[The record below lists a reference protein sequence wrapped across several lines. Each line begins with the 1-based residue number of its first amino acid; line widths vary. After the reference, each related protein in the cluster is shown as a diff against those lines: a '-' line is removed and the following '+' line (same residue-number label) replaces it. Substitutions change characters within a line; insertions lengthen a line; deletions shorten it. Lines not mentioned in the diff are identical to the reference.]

1 MRKTSMLLLVVLA
14 ALVGASGE
22 SVAEETAACR
32 FTGTLT
38 LNGNNMPDGTIVKAT
53 IEGDEYTAVTPTG
66 YGPSTYSVEIL
77 PPDGTAYADGT
88 QVLFPVDGHPADP
101 AGVFRSGENIRWNL
115 NVVASLI
122 SGSPLAT
129 ESSAS
134 ALWIILLAIA
144 CIAQASVVGGVA
156 YIAVTD
162 WNT

>member
-1 MRKTSMLLLVVLA
+1 MRKTTMLA
-14 ALVGASGE
+14 AFVGANGE

-32 FTGTLT
+32 FTGTVT
-38 LNGNNMPDGTIVKAT
+38 LNRTDMPDGTIIKAT

-88 QVLFPVDGHPADP
+88 QVLFTVDGHPADP
-101 AGVFRSGENIRWNL
+101 AGIFRSGENIRWNL

-122 SGSPLAT
+122 SEAGSLLAT

-134 ALWIILLAIA
+134 AQWIILLALA

>member
-88 QVLFPVDGHPADP
+88 QVLFTVDGHPADP

>member
-1 MRKTSMLLLVVLA
+1 MRKTTMLLLVVLA

-22 SVAEETAACR
+22 AVAEETAACR

-38 LNGNNMPDGTIVKAT
+38 LNGNDMPDGTIVKAT

-88 QVLFPVDGHPADP
+88 QVLFTVDGHPADP

>member
-1 MRKTSMLLLVVLA
+1 
-14 ALVGASGE
+14 
-22 SVAEETAACR
+22 
-32 FTGTLT
+32 
-38 LNGNNMPDGTIVKAT
+38 MPDGTIVKAT

-88 QVLFPVDGHPADP
+88 QVLFTVDGHPADP
-101 AGVFRSGENIRWNL
+101 AGIFRSGENIRWDL

-122 SGSPLAT
+122 SGSLLTT

-134 ALWIILLAIA
+134 ALWIVLLALA
-144 CIAQASVVGGVA
+144 CVAQASVVGGVA